1 MQNKK
6 FLKLWDSVWEFLDDV
21 VGVICLF
28 ALIPALM
35 FISLLFE

>member
-1 MQNKK
+1 MDDKK
-6 FLKLWDSVWEFLDDV
+6 FLGLWGSVWEFVDDL

-35 FISLLFE
+35 FIGMLFE